1 MAYYCSYL
9 DLPADGSEYSNNCID
24 GRCSNCGECC
34 SDLLPLTDGEVSKL
48 KRYAQAH
55 NLKEHRQAPFF
66 DPKATDLTCPFR
78 NEQTK
83 RCDVYPVRPLIC
95 RSSSAQS
102 RCNRRTTTET
112 LFTRAVAPIPYGMRY
127 SVILKRWISFEESW
141 RNRSDRKS
149 RRYEMEQLIKQAKT
163 LVAEELQRAAKKH
176 GQMLHSAHEA
186 YAVILEERDE
196 GIENVAAL
204 DKSLDQFWAGIT
216 SDSLERQNDA
226 LGNIEETAVLVAC
239 EYIQVAAMARKARYG
254 YDKGV

>member
-1 MAYYCSYL
+1 
-9 DLPADGSEYSNNCID
+9 
-24 GRCSNCGECC
+24 
-34 SDLLPLTDGEVSKL
+34 
-48 KRYAQAH
+48 
-55 NLKEHRQAPFF
+55 
-66 DPKATDLTCPFR
+66 
-78 NEQTK
+78 
-83 RCDVYPVRPLIC
+83 
-95 RSSSAQS
+95 
-102 RCNRRTTTET
+102 
-112 LFTRAVAPIPYGMRY
+112 
-127 SVILKRWISFEESW
+127 
-141 RNRSDRKS
+141 
-149 RRYEMEQLIKQAKT
+149 MEQLIKQAKT